1 MKNIKLYQLKNI
13 KQCPFKAYVS
23 QFDFKTL
30 VNKSSMVRKVYKNI
44 LCNYNFI
51 KLSQSQSQLKDT
63 ISEQLEDK
71 YFLTNQEKEIEV
83 LTISNYLTR
92 YIEYEKRLNR
102 KLLARNIYN
111 DIQIGD
117 KNIELNADIVFYNGN
132 NIEIVKYKTS
142 ATKLS
147 YKARTEKNLPKNDI
161 ELYLL
166 KKLGEKLFSQ
176 YKKPIIAS
184 YYHLKGKNEDKN
196 TYEQFLKD
204 KSVLISKLNNLESMV
219 MVCTDKKEKKVIDK
233 QIKTIKDVL
242 YFDNTKG
249 NNIITFDYD
258 NDLSDEVIELY
269 NTKLNFDSE
278 KCQSS
283 DCEFCSYSTLCNH
296 KYIDKNNGLE
306 EVKSFKKSNGEVK
319 LTESQKQVVNI
330 EKGNYRINACAGS
343 GKSTTMVLRAI
354 ELFKKGYKPS
364 DILMITFTNKGCE
377 ELKEKITYWL
387 SYYGIKGIYTRDL
400 NIFTFNSFGKSIISK
415 EWERLGFA
423 EEPQLATTIDINDII
438 KELLKEYDK
447 IEWLNYKNPLL
458 NYPNAKGA
466 FKQLLIYFNLIKSF
480 NYTAEELIENVLM
493 KEKYDL
499 TKKEL
504 DEKTD
509 LIIELYYKFNKKL
522 KEKNL
527 LQYQDQV
534 LCLIKLLDVYPET
547 RDIYRYKHIVV
558 DEFQDTDFSQV
569 DLLNLLCLYK
579 QYKSLMVVGDTD
591 QNIYGFRNTTP
602 KNMLN
607 FHNEFENVK
616 DIFLLE
622 NFRSTPQICNVAN
635 KLIKLNTQRIDKE
648 IISKKENGQIPE
660 LLKFKIIDN
669 ENKYIVNLIQEKIK
683 EGISKH
689 EICYIARTKKE
700 LLELQKLLNEKGIS
714 NIVEASELYLDN
726 TNVQCIIN
734 LANFFRNIE
743 QDYYLMEYL
752 LMADDRYL
760 GMENESFEEVVQTIK
775 NEIIEEIQEID
786 SQEDNENIEG
796 VNKEDLKINYFY
808 KRIHPI
814 INKDEVAKSFIENI
828 QNRKFYTFNEL
839 LSYLYKIALYHDD
852 TSIEKDDKKYD
863 AIVLTTAH
871 SSKGKEWSVVINS
884 INKYKYEDI
893 KNDLDLLEEERRL
906 LFVSLTRAK
915 NELYITYN
923 TNQNKARNKGKYCLF
938 ADELQD
944 VQKIEE

>member
-51 KLSQSQSQLKDT
+51 KLSQLQLKDI

-111 DIQIGD
+111 NIEIGD
-117 KNIELNADIVFYNGN
+117 KNIELNADIVFDNGN
-132 NIEIVKYKTS
+132 NIEIIKYKTS

-176 YKKPIIAS
+176 YKKPIISS

-204 KSVLISKLNNLESMV
+204 KLVLISKLNDLEFMAKICV
-219 MVCTDKKEKKVIDK
+219 DKKDKKAIDK
-233 QIKTIKDVL
+233 QMKTIKDVL

-249 NNIITFDYD
+249 NNIISFDYD
-258 NDLSDEVIELY
+258 NDLSDEIIELS
-269 NTKLNFDSE
+269 NTDLNFDSE

-296 KYIDKNNGLE
+296 KYIDKNDGVE
-306 EVKSFKKSNGEVK
+306 EVQSLKKSNGEVK
-319 LTESQKQVVNI
+319 LTEAQKQVVDI
-330 EKGNYRINACAGS
+330 EEGNCRVNSVAGS

-354 ELFKKGYKPS
+354 ELFKKGYKTN

-387 SYYGIKGIYTRDL
+387 SYYGIKGIYPRDL
-400 NIFTFNSFGKSIISK
+400 NIFTFNSFGDSVISK
-415 EWERLGFA
+415 EWGKLGFT
-423 EEPQLATTIDINDII
+423 ERPQLATMIDINDII

-458 NYPNAKGA
+458 NYPNSKGA

-499 TKKEL
+499 TKEEL
-504 DEKTD
+504 NKKVD
-509 LIIELYYKFNKKL
+509 LIIELYDKFNKKL

-534 LCLIKLLDVYPET
+534 LYLIQLLEVYPELK
-547 RDIYRYKHIVV
+547 DVYGYKHIIV
-558 DEFQDTDFSQV
+558 DEYQDTDSSQV
-569 DLLNLLCLYK
+569 DLLHLLNKYNGF
-579 QYKSLMVVGDTD
+579 KSLMIVGDNS
-591 QNIYGFRNTTP
+591 QAIYSFRNTTP
-602 KNMLN
+602 KNILN
-607 FHNEFENVK
+607 FDKEFENVK
-616 DIFLLE
+616 DIFLLD
-622 NFRSTPQICNVAN
+622 NFRSTPQICSVAN
-635 KLIKLNTQRIDKE
+635 KLDKLNTQRIDKD
-648 IISKKENGQIPE
+648 IISKKENGKIPE
-660 LLKFKIIDN
+660 LLKFKTIDN
-669 ENKYIVNLIQEKIK
+669 ENKYIISLIQEKIK
-683 EGISKH
+683 ERIPKH
-689 EICYIARTKKE
+689 EICYITRTKKE
-700 LLELQKLLNEKGIS
+700 LLELQKLLDEKSIP

-734 LANFFRNIE
+734 LANFFRNME

-752 LMADDRYL
+752 LIADNKFLEID
-760 GMENESFEEVVQTIK
+760 NKSFQEIVQTIK

-786 SQEDNENIEG
+786 NQEDSESIEEI
-796 VNKEDLKINYFY
+796 NKEDLKINCFY
-808 KRIHPI
+808 KRIQPI
-814 INKDEVAKSFIENI
+814 IEKDEVAKSFIENI

-863 AIVLTTAH
+863 AIVLITAH

-915 NELYITYN
+915 DELYVTYN

-938 ADELQD
+938 ADELQN

>member
-1 MKNIKLYQLKNI
+1 MENIKLYQLKNI
-13 KQCPFKAYVS
+13 KQCPFKAYIS

-30 VNKSSMVRKVYKNI
+30 INKSLMVRKVYKNI
-44 LCNYNFI
+44 LCNYNFT
-51 KLSQSQSQLKDT
+51 KLSQLQLKDI

-83 LTISNYLTR
+83 LTILNYLTR
-92 YIEYEKRLNR
+92 YIEYEKTLNR

-117 KNIELNADIVFYNGN
+117 KNIELNADMVFDNGD
-132 NIEIVKYKTS
+132 NIEIAKYKTS

-166 KKLGEKLFSQ
+166 KKLGEKLFCQ
-176 YKKPIIAS
+176 YKKPIISS

-204 KSVLISKLNNLESMV
+204 KLVLISKLNDLEFMAKICV
-219 MVCTDKKEKKVIDK
+219 DKKDKKAIDK
-233 QIKTIKDVL
+233 QIKTIKDIL

-249 NNIITFDYD
+249 NNIISFDYD
-258 NDLSDEVIELY
+258 NDLSDEIIKLS
-269 NTKLNFDSE
+269 NTELNFDSE

-296 KYIDKNNGLE
+296 KYIDKNDGVE
-306 EVKSFKKSNGEVK
+306 EVQSLKKSNGEVK
-319 LTESQKQVVNI
+319 LTEAQKQVVDI
-330 EKGNYRINACAGS
+330 EEGNYRVNSVAGS

-354 ELFKKGYKPS
+354 ELFKKGYKPN

-387 SYYGIKGIYTRDL
+387 SYYDIKGIYTRDL
-400 NIFTFNSFGKSIISK
+400 NIFTFNSFGDSIISK
-415 EWERLGFA
+415 EWNKLGFT
-423 EEPQLATTIDINDII
+423 EQPKLATMIDINDII
-438 KELLKEYDK
+438 KELLIEYDK
-447 IEWLNYKNPLL
+447 IDWLNYKNPLL

-480 NYTAEELIENVLM
+480 NYTAEELIENVLI
-493 KEKYDL
+493 KEKDNLSITELKEKSFLIFDLYD
-499 TKKEL
+499 
-504 DEKTD
+504 
-509 LIIELYYKFNKKL
+509 KFNEKL
-522 KEKNL
+522 QEKNL

-534 LCLIKLLDVYPET
+534 LYLIELLEEYPELKN
-547 RDIYRYKHIVV
+547 IYGYKHIIV
-558 DEFQDTDFSQV
+558 DEYQDTDATQV
-569 DLLNLLCLYK
+569 DLLHLLSKCDK
-579 QYKSLMVVGDTD
+579 FKSLMVVGDNS
-591 QNIYGFRNTTP
+591 QAIYSFRNTTP
-602 KNMLN
+602 KNILN
-607 FHNEFENVK
+607 FDKEFDNVQ
-616 DIFLLE
+616 DIFLLN

-635 KLIKLNTQRIDKE
+635 KLDKLNTQRIDKE

-660 LLKFKIIDN
+660 LLKFKTIDD
-669 ENKYIVNLIQEKIK
+669 ENKYIVKLIQEKIK
-683 EGISKH
+683 KGISKY

-700 LLELQKLLNEKGIS
+700 LLELQKLLNEKS
-714 NIVEASELYLDN
+714 VPNIVEASELYLDN

-734 LANFFRNIE
+734 LANLFRNIE

-752 LMADDRYL
+752 LIADNKFLEID
-760 GMENESFEEVVQTIK
+760 NKIFEEVVQTIK

-786 SQEDNENIEG
+786 NQEDSENIEG
-796 VNKEDLKINYFY
+796 INKEELKINCFY
-808 KRIHPI
+808 KRIQPI
-814 INKDEVAKSFIENI
+814 IEKDEVAKSFIENI

-839 LSYLYKIALYHDD
+839 LSYLYKISLYHDD

-893 KNDLDLLEEERRL
+893 KDDLDLLEEERRL

-915 NELYITYN
+915 DELYVTYN

-938 ADELQD
+938 ADELQN

>member
-1 MKNIKLYQLKNI
+1 MKSIKLYQLKNM

-23 QFDFKTL
+23 QFNFKTL
-30 VNKSSMVRKVYKNI
+30 INKSSMVRKVYKNI

-51 KLSQSQSQLKDT
+51 KLSQSQLKDI

-92 YIEYEKRLNR
+92 YIEYEKILNR

-117 KNIELNADIVFYNGN
+117 KNIELNADIVFDNGD

-176 YKKPIIAS
+176 YKKPIISS

-204 KSVLISKLNNLESMV
+204 KLVLISKLNDLEFMAKICV
-219 MVCTDKKEKKVIDK
+219 DKKDKKAIDK

-249 NNIITFDYD
+249 NNIISFDYD
-258 NDLSDEVIELY
+258 NDLSDEIIKLS
-269 NTKLNFDSE
+269 NTELNFDSE

-296 KYIDKNNGLE
+296 KYIDKNDGVE
-306 EVKSFKKSNGEVK
+306 EVQSLKKSNGEVK
-319 LTESQKQVVNI
+319 LTEAQKQVVDI
-330 EKGNYRINACAGS
+330 EEGNYRVNSVAGS

-354 ELFKKGYKPS
+354 ELFKRGYKPN

-387 SYYGIKGIYTRDL
+387 SYYDIKGIYTRDL
-400 NIFTFNSFGKSIISK
+400 NIFTFNSFGDSIISK
-415 EWERLGFA
+415 EWNKLGFT
-423 EEPQLATTIDINDII
+423 EQPKLATMIDINDII
-438 KELLKEYDK
+438 KELLIEYDK
-447 IEWLNYKNPLL
+447 IDWLNYKNPLL

-480 NYTAEELIENVLM
+480 NYNAVSLIENVLI
-493 KEKYDL
+493 KEKDNLSITELKEKSFLIFDLYD
-499 TKKEL
+499 
-504 DEKTD
+504 
-509 LIIELYYKFNKKL
+509 KFNEKL
-522 KEKNL
+522 QEKNL
-527 LQYQDQV
+527 LQYQDQA
-534 LCLIKLLDVYPET
+534 LYLIELLEEYPELKN
-547 RDIYRYKHIVV
+547 IYGYKHIIV
-558 DEFQDTDFSQV
+558 DEYQDTDATQV
-569 DLLNLLCLYK
+569 DLLHLLSKCDK
-579 QYKSLMVVGDTD
+579 FKSLMVVGDNS
-591 QNIYGFRNTTP
+591 QAIYSFRNTTP
-602 KNMLN
+602 KNILN
-607 FHNEFENVK
+607 FDKEFDNVQ
-616 DIFLLE
+616 DIFLLN

-635 KLIKLNTQRIDKE
+635 KLDKLNTQRIDKE
-648 IISKKENGQIPE
+648 IISKKENGKIPE
-660 LLKFKIIDN
+660 LLKFKTIDD
-669 ENKYIVNLIQEKIK
+669 ENKYIAKLIQEKIK
-683 EGISKH
+683 EGIPKH

-700 LLELQKLLNEKGIS
+700 LLELQKLLNENDIS

-734 LANFFRNIE
+734 LANFFRNME

-752 LMADDRYL
+752 LIADNKYL
-760 GMENESFEEVVQTIK
+760 EMDNKSFEEIVQTIK

-786 SQEDNENIEG
+786 NQEDNESIE
-796 VNKEDLKINYFY
+796 VINKEDLKINCFY
-808 KRIHPI
+808 KRIQPI
-814 INKDEVAKSFIENI
+814 TEKDEVAKSFIENM

-839 LSYLYKIALYHDD
+839 LSYLYKISLYHDD

-893 KNDLDLLEEERRL
+893 RNDLDLLEEERRL

-915 NELYITYN
+915 DELYVTYN
-923 TNQNKARNKGKYCLF
+923 TNQNKIRNKGKYCLF
-938 ADELQD
+938 ADELQN
-944 VQKIEE
+944 VLKIEE

>member
-51 KLSQSQSQLKDT
+51 KLSQLQLKDI

-111 DIQIGD
+111 NIEIGD
-117 KNIELNADIVFYNGN
+117 KNIELNADIVFDNGN
-132 NIEIVKYKTS
+132 NIEIIKYKTS

-176 YKKPIIAS
+176 YKKPIISS

-204 KSVLISKLNNLESMV
+204 KLVLISKLNDLEFMAKICV
-219 MVCTDKKEKKVIDK
+219 DKKDKKAIDK

-258 NDLSDEVIELY
+258 NDLSDEIIELS
-269 NTKLNFDSE
+269 NTDLNFNSK

-296 KYIDKNNGLE
+296 KYTDKNNGLE
-306 EVKSFKKSNGEVK
+306 EVEELKKFSGEIK
-319 LTESQKQVVNI
+319 LTDAQKQVIDIDNSI
-330 EKGNYRINACAGS
+330 YRINACAGA
-343 GKSTTMVLRAI
+343 GKSFSMVMRTL
-354 ELFKKGYKPS
+354 ELFKKGYKPN
-364 DILMITFTNKGCE
+364 DILMITFTNKGAE
-377 ELKEKITYWL
+377 ELREKINYWL
-387 SYYGIKGIYTRDL
+387 NYYKIYNIHVRDL
-400 NIFTFNSFGKSIISK
+400 NIFTFNSFGANIIEK
-415 EWERLGFA
+415 EWNKLGFT
-423 EEPQLATTIDINDII
+423 EQPQLATMIDINDII
-438 KELLKEYDK
+438 KELLEEYDK
-447 IEWLNYKNPLL
+447 VEWLNYKNPLL

-480 NYTAEELIENVLM
+480 NYDATSLVKNVLA
-493 KEKYDL
+493 KEKDNLSAEKLKEKSFLIFDL
-499 TKKEL
+499 
-504 DEKTD
+504 
-509 LIIELYYKFNKKL
+509 YNKFNQIL
-522 KEKNL
+522 REKNL
-527 LQYQDQV
+527 LQYQDQI
-534 LCLIKLLDVYPET
+534 LYLIELLKAYPKLINDYGF
-547 RDIYRYKHIVV
+547 KHIVV
-558 DEFQDTDFSQV
+558 DEYQDTDFTQV
-569 DLLNLLCLYK
+569 ELLKLMITNMEF
-579 QYKSLMVVGDTD
+579 KSLMVVGDTD

-607 FHNEFENVK
+607 FNQDFKDTK
-616 DIFLLE
+616 DIYLLE
-622 NFRSTPQICNVAN
+622 NFRSTPEICNVAN
-635 KLIKLNTQRIDKE
+635 KLIKLNTQRIDKD
-648 IISKKENGQIPE
+648 IISKKENGKIPE
-660 LLKFKIIDN
+660 LLKFKTIDD
-669 ENKYIVNLIQEKIK
+669 ENKYIVKLIQEKIK

-689 EICYIARTKKE
+689 EICCIARTKKE
-700 LLELQKLLNEKGIS
+700 LLELQKLFNEKGIP

-734 LANFFRNIE
+734 LANFFRNME

-752 LMADDRYL
+752 LIADNKFLEID
-760 GMENESFEEVVQTIK
+760 NKSFQEIVQTIK

-786 SQEDNENIEG
+786 NQEDSESIEEI
-796 VNKEDLKINYFY
+796 NKEDLKINCFY
-808 KRIHPI
+808 KRIQPI
-814 INKDEVAKSFIENI
+814 IEKDEVAKSFIENI

-863 AIVLTTAH
+863 AIVLITAH

-915 NELYITYN
+915 DELYVTYN

-938 ADELQD
+938 ADELQN